1 MNESIH
7 SLSAM
12 LTPLIAILT
21 FYIVYQQYQI
31 QKYRAKFD
39 LFERRMLIYSS
50 IRETIIVILK
60 DGDIKDSNQRD
71 DFYNAVRLAKF
82 LFSDNN
88 LLNHIKEIEINIKDF
103 EINNIKLY
111 GTSSMEVSDER
122 NKVSNI
128 VNQILN
134 KLPIQL
140 ESFDNA
146 ISDFMKINKI

>member
-50 IRETIIVILK
+50 IRETIIVIIK

-111 GTSSMEVSDER
+111 GTSRLEVSDER

-134 KLPIQL
+134 KLPNQL

-146 ISDFMKINKI
+146 ISDFMKINII